1 MKDTLFKMCASQ
13 VHMYFERGKKI
24 HTLKKQKKKVPVDD
38 ETFKIL
44 DEMFKKDDINT
55 RKTHHVKLNK
65 ILLVSIY

>member
-1 MKDTLFKMCASQ
+1 MRISGTYVFWT
-13 VHMYFERGKKI
+13 GKKNSYA
-24 HTLKKQKKKVPVDD
+24 KKAKKKVPVDD